1 VVGGRMVVRLSDGG
15 AARAVGEWRVVNGA
29 RGAEPSNER
38 RKTVGEPSG
47 RRSKT
52 IGRAHDE
59 KDRQEVT
66 KMISTVHTVA
76 LTHVIAV
83 LDRCKNDK
91 GPKRAPCRGR
101 FSKFPSSAKRAH

>member
-1 VVGGRMVVRLSDGG
+1 MVVRLGDSG
-15 AARAVGEWRVVNGA
+15 AARAVGEWQAVNGA
-29 RGAEPSNER
+29 RGAEPSNE
-38 RKTVGEPSG
+38 TVGEPSG

-83 LDRCKNDK
+83 LDRCKNYK